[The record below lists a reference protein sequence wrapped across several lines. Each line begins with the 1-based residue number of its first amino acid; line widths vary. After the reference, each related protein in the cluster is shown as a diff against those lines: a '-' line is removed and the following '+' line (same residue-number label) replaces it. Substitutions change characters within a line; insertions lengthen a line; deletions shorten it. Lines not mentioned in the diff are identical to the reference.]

1 MKRIIFAPDA
11 SVGISRST
19 AALNFSLLFFAFCLF
34 TFAFSFEVSAQ
45 DQREFS
51 YTEGDTTYTMK
62 RYVFMLLNSGD
73 TRSQDSTEAAQIQE
87 QHLAH
92 LNQLAEQG
100 KLIVAGPFEQGGEH
114 RGLLIFD
121 VETVDEALKLEGE
134 DPAVKKGR
142 LSMEAFYWWGAK
154 GTVIK

>member
-1 MKRIIFAPDA
+1 MKITIF
-11 SVGISRST
+11 V
-19 AALNFSLLFFAFCLF
+19 SLLLLF
-34 TFAFSFEVSAQ
+34 SIAVSAQ

-62 RYVFMLLNSGD
+62 RYVFMLLNTGT

-92 LNQLAEQG
+92 INTLSEQG
-100 KLIVAGPFEQGGEH
+100 KLIVAGPFEDGGEH

-121 VETVDEALKLEGE
+121 VETIDEALKLESE
-134 DPAVKKGR
+134 DPAVKAGR
-142 LSMEAFYWWGAK
+142 LSIEAFYWWSAK
-154 GTVIK
+154 GTIIK

>member
-1 MKRIIFAPDA
+1 MTK
-11 SVGISRST
+11 
-19 AALNFSLLFFAFCLF
+19 LFFAFLLL
-34 TFAFSFEVSAQ
+34 TVVFATSAQ

-62 RYVFMLLNSGD
+62 RYVFMLLNKGT
-73 TRSQDSTEAAQIQE
+73 TRSQDSIEAAKIQQ

-92 LNQLAEQG
+92 LNKLSEQG
-100 KLIVAGPFEQGGEH
+100 KLVVAGPFENGGDH

-121 VETVDEALKLEGE
+121 VETVDEAIKLEGE
-134 DPAVKKGR
+134 DPAIKAGR

-154 GTVIK
+154 GTVIR

>member
-1 MKRIIFAPDA
+1 MKRIVFA
-11 SVGISRST
+11 
-19 AALNFSLLFFAFCLF
+19 LCLL
-34 TFAFSFEVSAQ
+34 TFAFAVSAQ

-62 RYVFMLLNSGD
+62 RYVFMLLESGE
-73 TRSQDSTEAAQIQE
+73 TKSKDSTEAAHYQE
-87 QHLAH
+87 LHMAH
-92 LNQLAEQG
+92 LNKLAESG
-100 KLIVAGPFEQGGEH
+100 KLIVAGPFEGGGDN

-134 DPAVKKGR
+134 DPSVKTNR
-142 LSMEAFYWWGAK
+142 LKMNAFYWWGAK

>member
-1 MKRIIFAPDA
+1 MKYLLAFCLIIFA
-11 SVGISRST
+11 I
-19 AALNFSLLFFAFCLF
+19 AAQ
-34 TFAFSFEVSAQ
+34 AQ

-62 RYVFMLLNSGD
+62 RYVFMLLNKGEN
-73 TRSQDSTEAAQIQE
+73 RSQDSIQAAKLQE
-87 QHLAH
+87 QHMNH
-92 LNQLAEQG
+92 LNTLAEAG
-100 KLIVAGPFEQGGEH
+100 KVIVAGPFEQGGEH

-121 VETVDEALKLEGE
+121 VATVEEALQLEGE
-134 DPAVKKGR
+134 DPAVKAGR

>member
-1 MKRIIFAPDA
+1 MKTITLTFLLFIFA
-11 SVGISRST
+11 
-19 AALNFSLLFFAFCLF
+19 FA
-34 TFAFSFEVSAQ
+34 VQAQ

-62 RYVFMLLNSGD
+62 RYVFMLLNKGEV
-73 TRSQDSTEAAQIQE
+73 RNQDSIQAAKIQE

-92 LNQLAEQG
+92 LNKLSEDR
-100 KLIVAGPFEQGGEH
+100 KLIVAGPFEKGGDH

-121 VETVDEALKLEGE
+121 VATVDEALKLEGE
-134 DPAVKKGR
+134 DPAVKSGR
-142 LSMEAFYWWGAK
+142 LKMEAFYWWGAK

>member
-1 MKRIIFAPDA
+1 MKRIIFA
-11 SVGISRST
+11 
-19 AALNFSLLFFAFCLF
+19 LCLF
-34 TFAFSFEVSAQ
+34 TFVFNVVVSAQ

-62 RYVFMLLNSGD
+62 RYVFMLLNSGEN
-73 TRSQDSTEAAQIQE
+73 RSQDSTEAAQIQA
-87 QHLAH
+87 QHMAH
-92 LNQLAEQG
+92 LNMLAEQG
-100 KLIVAGPFEQGGEH
+100 KLVVAGPFEEGGNH

-142 LSMEAFYWWGAK
+142 LKMEAFYWWGAK
-154 GTVIK
+154 GTVIN